1 MNVRKWNIIFRALFI
16 MVMVGI
22 FFFFSLCPASGGRP
36 PEDKRHRAKERVIT
50 QKWTNSSHIE
60 V

>member
-1 MNVRKWNIIFRALFI
+1 MNVKKGNIIFRALFI

-22 FFFFSLCPASGGRP
+22 FFFSLCPASGGRP